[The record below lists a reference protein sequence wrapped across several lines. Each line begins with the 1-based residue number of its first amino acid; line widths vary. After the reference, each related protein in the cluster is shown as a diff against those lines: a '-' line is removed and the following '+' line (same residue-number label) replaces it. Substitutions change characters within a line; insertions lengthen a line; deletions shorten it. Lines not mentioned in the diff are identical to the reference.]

1 MSRAIYPGTFDPVT
15 LGHLDLM
22 ERALRIFDELV
33 VAVSASPGK
42 RPFFSL
48 EERVGQVR
56 TATGGVRNLEVVGFG
71 GLLVDLVRAQR
82 AGVLIKGLRAL
93 SDFEYEF
100 QMALMNRKLDPDL
113 ETVFLMPSEK
123 YTYLNSTV
131 VKELASLGGDLGGL
145 VPPVVEEAL
154 RRRFGPRGAPR
165 PTDEGGPG
173 LSRD

>member
-1 MSRAIYPGTFDPVT
+1 VRRAIYPGTFDPVT
-15 LGHLDLM
+15 LGHIDLM
-22 ERALRIFDELV
+22 ERALRIFGELV

-42 RPFFSL
+42 RPLFSL
-48 EERVGQVR
+48 EERVAQVR
-56 TATGGVRNLEVVGFG
+56 AATVGMRQLEVVGFG

-82 AGVLIKGLRAL
+82 AHVLIKGLRAL

-113 ETVFLMPSEK
+113 ETAFLMPSEK

-131 VKELASLGGDLGGL
+131 VKELATLGGDLGGL

-154 RRRFGPRGAPR
+154 RQRFGPQGAPR
-165 PTDEGGPG
+165 PADEGGPG